1 MKNIYIAASGQHVG
15 KTTCTLGLVS
25 ALHGKGVN
33 VGYCK
38 PVGQK
43 HVDVMGDKVDK
54 DTLLFSDLIGFD
66 IQAEVHS
73 PIIFW
78 KGATQ
83 EFIDS
88 PDKYKPVERVQH
100 AEQILSERHDR
111 IIYEG
116 TGHPGVGSVANM
128 SNARVAKHLN
138 AGVIMVVPGG
148 IGSTIDMLNLC
159 LSLFREEKVP
169 VIGVIINKV
178 KPEKIDLI
186 REYVGKWLKAK
197 GIPLLGLIP
206 YEKSLVFPLMYTIS
220 RSIQGTIEFFPEK
233 VYNRI
238 EGTIAGSLIDLK
250 DLKESKNLLLVVS
263 TRGLKGALKKIAMI
277 SEAEKHEECPLAGIV
292 LTGDGNIG
300 KDSVEYININQ
311 IPLIRTNLD
320 TYGSV
325 IRISNIE
332 VKINRS
338 TPWKIQR
345 AIELFEQNISMDFL
359 L

>member
-1 MKNIYIAASGQHVG
+1 M
-15 KTTCTLGLVS
+15 
-25 ALHGKGVN
+25 
-33 VGYCK
+33 
-38 PVGQK
+38 
-43 HVDVMGDKVDK
+43 
-54 DTLLFSDLIGFD
+54 
-66 IQAEVHS
+66 
-73 PIIFW
+73 
-78 KGATQ
+78 
-83 EFIDS
+83 
-88 PDKYKPVERVQH
+88 
-100 AEQILSERHDR
+100 SERHDR